1 MRERLR
7 TGCLEP
13 LELLIVL
20 APQLC
25 PLCKLVLAACGVHL
39 SAGGEVFGLQFS
51 LFGGGLG
58 GRHGE
63 VVDEGPELQKKQGC

>member
-1 MRERLR
+1 MQGRLR
-7 TGCLEP
+7 TGCLE
-13 LELLIVL
+13 LLKELVVL

-39 SAGGEVFGLQFS
+39 SAGGEVLSLQFA
-51 LFGGGLG
+51 LLGGGVG

-63 VVDEGPELQKKQGC
+63 VVDERP

>member
-1 MRERLR
+1 MCLRLQEPLR
-7 TGCLEP
+7 TGCLE
-13 LELLIVL
+13 LLKQLVVL

-25 PLCKLVLAACGVHL
+25 PLCKFVLAACGVHL

-51 LFGGGLG
+51 LLGGGLG

-63 VVDEGPELQKKQGC
+63 VVDEGP